1 METFLW
7 RREPVARIPVEVLQR
22 LKEEVDLAE
31 LVTRSGV
38 ALKQAGRDLVGR
50 CPFHDDDTP
59 SLVVTP
65 ERGLWHCM
73 GACQRGGSVID
84 WVMAAEGVSFRHA
97 VELLRAGEP
106 PVITGVARSTIRRL
120 SAPIDATAGD
130 AEALAQVVAYYHA
143 TLTESPEALAYLA
156 RRRIDDPAALER
168 FSLGFANRTLGLRLP
183 PKERKDGA
191 ELRGRLERLGVYR
204 TSGHEHMVGSIVV
217 PVMSAAGIVTELYGR
232 KIGAHL
238 KAGTPLHLY
247 LPGPHKGVWNEE
259 GLAGGEVIVTES
271 LIDALTLFCAGFT
284 NTTAAYGTSGF
295 TPDHHE
301 ALARHGISRVLIAYD
316 HDPAG
321 DTAAAALAREL
332 AETAVECF
340 RVLCP
345 QGQDINDVATTARS
359 PRDALGQLVRSATW
373 MGKGVG
379 PSPRRSRRS
388 AGPAPLPPSAAPS
401 PPAVPAEGP
410 TDEPPREPVTVP
422 EPPATPVPAPPD
434 VPAAAVSHDELV
446 IETGPRTWR
455 VRHIGKVVIPGALR
469 VNVMVRAGERF
480 HVDTVDLYS
489 ARARS
494 GFADAAAT
502 ELRATRDEVTA
513 ELGRVLLATEE
524 AQAAAL

>member
-7 RREPVARIPVEVLQR
+7 RREPVARIPDEVVRR

-38 ALKQAGRDLVGR
+38 ALKEAGRDLVGR

-65 ERGLWHCM
+65 EKGLWHCM
-73 GACQRGGSVID
+73 GACQAGGSVID
-84 WVMAAEGVSFRHA
+84 WVMRAEGVSFRHA
-97 VELLRAGEP
+97 VELLRAGET
-106 PVITGVARSTIRRL
+106 PVVTGARRATTRRL
-120 SAPIDATAGD
+120 SSPVEADADDQA
-130 AEALAQVVAYYHA
+130 ALAQVVRYYHA

-156 RRRIDDPAALER
+156 RRRIDDPAAVER

-183 PKERKDGA
+183 NKQTKTGA
-191 ELRGRLERLGVYR
+191 LLRGRLERLGLYR
-204 TSGHEHMVGSIVV
+204 ASGHEHLAGSLVV
-217 PVMSAAGIVTELYGR
+217 PVIDATGTVTELYGR
-232 KIGAHL
+232 KIGSGL
-238 KAGTPLHLY
+238 RPGTPRHLY

-379 PSPRRSRRS
+379 PSPRRSRRA
-388 AGPAPLPPSAAPS
+388 AGPAPLPSSAAPS
-401 PPAVPAEGP
+401 VSTEPPDEPTEGP
-410 TDEPPREPVTVP
+410 TIEPTIEPARQPVP
-422 EPPATPVPAPPD
+422 EPP
-434 VPAAAVSHDELV
+434 
-446 IETGPRTWR
+446 
-455 VRHIGKVVIPGALR
+455 
-469 VNVMVRAGERF
+469 
-480 HVDTVDLYS
+480 
-489 ARARS
+489 
-494 GFADAAAT
+494 
-502 ELRATRDEVTA
+502 
-513 ELGRVLLATEE
+513 
-524 AQAAAL
+524 